1 MIMRL
6 DRTYDAHQFI
16 FSLHFYFIFFS
27 CGRLSWLPVS
37 FLLHVKYTLSY
48 CIVLHRLCWKCNC
61 SCVLSRLWNK
71 SSKLYNISSVLNK
84 IVLKIIW
91 HYLFMVWLTLSGD
104 VNRFRKS
111 PLFTCTHSS
120 SVSQTDRQTDGRTD
134 GWTDGRKSGLN
145 SGACTT

>member
-71 SSKLYNISSVLNK
+71 FSKLYNISSVLNE

-104 VNRFRKS
+104 VNK
-111 PLFTCTHSS
+111 S
-120 SVSQTDRQTDGRTD
+120 SVYMHSQLKRVTDRQTDGRTD